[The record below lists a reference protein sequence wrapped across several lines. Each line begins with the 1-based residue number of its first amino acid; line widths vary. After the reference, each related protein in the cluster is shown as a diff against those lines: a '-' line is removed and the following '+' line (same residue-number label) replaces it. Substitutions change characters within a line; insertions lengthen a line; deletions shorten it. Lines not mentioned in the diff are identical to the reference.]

1 MGLDAPAVEKAAMNV
16 PNLLSISRV
25 AAVPAFIILMDDPTP
40 ARALAAGVL
49 FAVASVTDWL
59 DGYLARKWG
68 QVTRIGKLLDPVADK
83 VFIASALIALV
94 AIDPAIVPAW
104 IVIVIIG
111 REIAVTGLRA
121 LAADSGMIIPADTA
135 GKFKVGAQITAVLA
149 LVLSHAV
156 HAGWMVV
163 LGQAALWLA
172 MALSVY
178 SGGQY
183 FVNYWK
189 SLE

>member
-83 VFIASALIALV
+83 VFIASALIVLV
-94 AIDPAIVPAW
+94 GIDPAIFPAW

-121 LAADSGMIIPADTA
+121 MAADSGMIIPADTT

-149 LVLSHAV
+149 LVLSFAWS
-156 HAGWMVV
+156 AAWLVV
-163 LGQAALWLA
+163 LGQTALWLA

-189 SLE
+189 TLE

>member
-1 MGLDAPAVEKAAMNV
+1 MNI
-16 PNLLSISRV
+16 PNLLSVSRV
-25 AAVPAFIILMDDPTP
+25 VAVPLFIILMNDPTP
-40 ARALAAGVL
+40 LRAFAAGLL

-83 VFIASALIALV
+83 VFIASALIVLV
-94 AIDPAIVPAW
+94 EVAPVLVPPW
-104 IVIVIIG
+104 IAIVIIG

-121 LAADSGMIIPADTA
+121 MAADGGLIIPAETT
-135 GKFKVGAQITAVLA
+135 GKYKVGAQITAVLA
-149 LVLSHAV
+149 ILFHHASHAE
-156 HAGWMVV
+156 WMAD
-163 LGQAALWLA
+163 LGKAALWAAMVLA
-172 MALSVY
+172 VY

-189 SLE
+189 NLEK